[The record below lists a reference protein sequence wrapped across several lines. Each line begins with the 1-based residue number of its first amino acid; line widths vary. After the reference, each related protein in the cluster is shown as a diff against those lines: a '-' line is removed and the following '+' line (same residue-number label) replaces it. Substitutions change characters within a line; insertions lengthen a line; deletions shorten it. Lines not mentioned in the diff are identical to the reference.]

1 MVFLSVPVYYYLA
14 TMITDYENYD
24 TILVLDEST
33 EPNPLFEA
41 VSDPRL
47 LPSTQDRGRENLGF
61 FGKGQDPN
69 AQFSLGPTLKSQLA
83 GQLGRNY
90 SVDVFDFGSDV
101 TVNVKYSNPK
111 TGLAASAAFL
121 IKYNTKEG
129 KGVVKSNSARWRTI
143 SSHSEALGYIKSRA
157 NGLPSRTGSAS

>member
-1 MVFLSVPVYYYLA
+1 MVK
-14 TMITDYENYD
+14 DYENYD
-24 TILVLDEST
+24 MILVLDESLS
-33 EPNPLFEA
+33 PNPLLEA
-41 VSDPRL
+41 TTDPRI
-47 LPSTQDRGRENLGF
+47 LPNTNTRGRENLGF

-69 AQFSLGPTLKSQLA
+69 AQFSLGPTLESQLT

-101 TVNVKYSNPK
+101 TVNVKYSDPK

-129 KGVVKSNSARWRTI
+129 KGIVKSNSARWRTI
-143 SSHSEALGYIKSRA
+143 SSHSEALGYIKSRV
-157 NGLPSRTGSAS
+157 GSLPSRTSSAS